1 MSESYGRP
9 PGASPDSHAG
19 VEQHSVVLLDVADGI
34 ATVTLNRPEQRNA
47 ISSELAR
54 AVTVA
59 MASAEER
66 DDVDVVILTG
76 VGAGVL
82 RRPRPER
89 ARDRAERTLL
99 RSAASTGPWAPGG
112 GTWHPMS
119 KPVIGAING
128 AAVTG
133 GLELALQCDLLVA
146 AQSAKFGDTH
156 ARVGVFPGGG
166 MIALLHA
173 PIGYR
178 AALAMSLTGN
188 FIDAVTAKRL
198 GLVVDVVADD
208 ELIPAARRLA
218 ADIASADT
226 TMVRAILATYRRVD
240 GMPRADA
247 IAAEAAEAKTW
258 HAKIDLADIRDRR
271 SGVIERGRGQ

>member
-34 ATVTLNRPEQRNA
+34 ATVTLNRPERRNA

-76 VGAGVL
+76 AGPAFCAGL
-82 RRPRPER
+82 DLNELGTSGENLAP
-89 ARDRAERTLL
+89 LG
-99 RSAASTGPWAPGG
+99 ASTGPWAPGG

-173 PIGYR
+173 
-178 AALAMSLTGN
+178 
-188 FIDAVTAKRL
+188 
-198 GLVVDVVADD
+198 
-208 ELIPAARRLA
+208 
-218 ADIASADT
+218 
-226 TMVRAILATYRRVD
+226 
-240 GMPRADA
+240 
-247 IAAEAAEAKTW
+247 
-258 HAKIDLADIRDRR
+258 R
-271 SGVIERGRGQ
+271 SGIAPHWR

>member
-1 MSESYGRP
+1 
-9 PGASPDSHAG
+9 
-19 VEQHSVVLLDVADGI
+19 
-34 ATVTLNRPEQRNA
+34 
-47 ISSELAR
+47 
-54 AVTVA
+54 
-59 MASAEER
+59 
-66 DDVDVVILTG
+66 
-76 VGAGVL
+76 
-82 RRPRPER
+82 
-89 ARDRAERTLL
+89 
-99 RSAASTGPWAPGG
+99 
-112 GTWHPMS
+112 
-119 KPVIGAING
+119 
-128 AAVTG
+128 
-133 GLELALQCDLLVA
+133 
-146 AQSAKFGDTH
+146 
-156 ARVGVFPGGG
+156 
-166 MIALLHA
+166 
-173 PIGYR
+173 
-178 AALAMSLTGN
+178 MSLTGN